1 MRGTGELE
9 DWRVR
14 VGDYRVIYRV
24 DDATREVLV
33 LAVGHR
39 GGVSTGD
46 EPSTTAWAWAEH
58 RPLSSNRALYFR
70 EFDLE
75 TELGSASSRPRTV
88 LISRLL
94 IVRMHIVEHYTT
106 VLFEGMPS

>member
-1 MRGTGELE
+1 MSYRIIVGRAAEKSLTRRIPPERAPQIRRVISNLTDDPRPRGAVKMRGTGELE

-39 GGVSTGD
+39 GGVYG
-46 EPSTTAWAWAEH
+46 
-58 RPLSSNRALYFR
+58 
-70 EFDLE
+70 
-75 TELGSASSRPRTV
+75 
-88 LISRLL
+88 
-94 IVRMHIVEHYTT
+94 
-106 VLFEGMPS
+106 